1 MTLSR
6 VFVTSDF
13 SMVCAGRLEWFL
25 KSLAM
30 CNCASRAFCTSAR
43 WGRVLGYNSLEL
55 IWIETVWIFVDWDM
69 PPAVTSVGEGRNAE
83 NINIEAMIAMVSQNS
98 LYPGSFRRLLPPK
111 RDATARKSAEGSVG
125 LILDCVAE
133 GTGDRAADGIVHS

>member
-13 SMVCAGRLEWFL
+13 SMVCAGRLEWFV

-30 CNCASRAFCTSAR
+30 CNCASGAFCTSAR

-55 IWIETVWIFVDWDM
+55 TWIETVWIFVDWDM
-69 PPAVTSVGEGRNAE
+69 PPAVTSVGQGLNAE
-83 NINIEAMIAMVSQNS
+83 NINIDPMIAIGSPYS
-98 LYPGSFRRLLPPK
+98 LYPRSFRCLP
-111 RDATARKSAEGSVG
+111 
-125 LILDCVAE
+125 
-133 GTGDRAADGIVHS
+133 